1 MTEAALPLFIR
12 EPTGPL
18 QRCRVKQVII
28 LAATFTAGFACGFS
42 AANPKL
48 STPTASSLWLPRPC
62 GPDDA
67 TTTSTES
74 PKLEITPHAWH
85 ASSSLPHSTTSTHST
100 TRAKM
105 GSTSTTLPSS
115 ETIIV
120 KVFAGGNGRLGN
132 NIGQL
137 LHGLAFARRI
147 HADKVQL
154 VASGGQLP
162 QVMELK
168 DLSLDLPDAGTL
180 RGVIPKECNEAA
192 QAARMNKE
200 PNTYASGF
208 WTTRCSG
215 VPGSE
220 YHDLAFQYIWPLL
233 KSEVKECVEKPD
245 DAAEKRLTVHLRG
258 QDLWNMGEFDQVAKK
273 PINMSAGAH
282 HWLWNNPPC
291 TMYEKIIQEDGYS
304 DVLVVTS
311 QDRRHACVS
320 WFEELP
326 RRTGLK
332 VNVTFQTSSLAE
344 DFCALVKSRNMV
356 VSFSTLSNAAAV
368 LSKNLKRIYVR
379 NFAQNSMLNCQLW
392 PTVSIMQYYMPS
404 TEQHHEPYNNTY
416 AGVIEWFQTY
426 NVSLIA
432 RRTSCK

>member
-1 MTEAALPLFIR
+1 MTEAALPLSIR

-168 DLSLDLPDAGTL
+168 LGFTIVFPS
-180 RGVIPKECNEAA
+180 PKS
-192 QAARMNKE
+192 Q
-200 PNTYASGF
+200 
-208 WTTRCSG
+208 
-215 VPGSE
+215 
-220 YHDLAFQYIWPLL
+220 
-233 KSEVKECVEKPD
+233 EV
-245 DAAEKRLTVHLRG
+245 AL
-258 QDLWNMGEFDQVAKK
+258 
-273 PINMSAGAH
+273 
-282 HWLWNNPPC
+282 
-291 TMYEKIIQEDGYS
+291 
-304 DVLVVTS
+304 
-311 QDRRHACVS
+311 
-320 WFEELP
+320 
-326 RRTGLK
+326 
-332 VNVTFQTSSLAE
+332 LAE
-344 DFCALVKSRNMV
+344 DETTKERFIIRSPRCW
-356 VSFSTLSNAAAV
+356 NAAG
-368 LSKNLKRIYVR
+368 RYP
-379 NFAQNSMLNCQLW
+379 QG
-392 PTVSIMQYYMPS
+392 MQ
-404 TEQHHEPYNNTY
+404 
-416 AGVIEWFQTY
+416 
-426 NVSLIA
+426 
-432 RRTSCK
+432 